1 MKKSVM
7 VCLVALA
14 VSTAQAED
22 LSGVE
27 EFVCS
32 VAHVSL
38 CAETGDCFD
47 VQPWEI
53 DMPQFVVI
61 DTKRKMIATTRASEQ
76 LRSTAITN
84 LTRDSAVIYLQG
96 TEAGRAF
103 SMIIDEA
110 TGLLTAAVA
119 RDGFSISVFGACTD
133 ADVKAATL

>member
-7 VCLVALA
+7 VCLAALA
-14 VSTAQAED
+14 VSTALAED

-32 VAHVSL
+32 VSHVSL
-38 CAETGDCFD
+38 CAETGECFD

-53 DMPQFVVI
+53 DMPQFVVV
-61 DTKRKMIATTRASEQ
+61 DMKRKMIATTRASDQ
-76 LRSTAITN
+76 RRSTAIAN
-84 LTRDSAVIYLQG
+84 SRRDSAVIYLQG

-103 SMIIDEA
+103 SIVIDEA

-133 ADVKAATL
+133 ADVEAATL